1 MNSSNGV
8 MDKLVDYVS
17 KARTTELPPAVLLK
31 TRHHIL
37 DTLAAMVSGSTLK
50 AGEMAHK
57 FARLQECGVHEAQV
71 VASDIRLPVIPAAI
85 VNGMMGHANE
95 TDDTNNDA
103 GMHPGCAI
111 LPAALAM
118 AERQGASGSDLIR
131 AVALGY
137 DVGARI
143 NKSLGGRRVMRERGT
158 LTFSIGG
165 TMGAAAAAGSLSGFT
180 TSNQYRFLFSYAAQ
194 QASGILNYIVDTEH
208 VEKAFTFGGMPAR
221 NGVTAATF
229 VQAGFSGVLDV
240 FSGDVTFFDAFTHSE
255 RPAKPEVLIA
265 ELGSRFEVMNTN
277 IKKYSAGFP
286 LQSPLEGFLALAAE
300 HRFKP
305 DDIEKIVARM
315 RKSGADTV
323 NDSDMPDLN
332 IQYLFAV
339 ALLDGRVSFAAGHDH
354 HRMHAPEI
362 RALAPRIVAVFD
374 PAIPEESHRS
384 IVEVTLKDGR
394 TLSKDVAS
402 FRGKADNPLDTDEVE
417 AKARDLFGTVFK
429 PAQTEQ
435 LIEGVRGLEQVKKVS
450 DLCRLLAKR
459 GG

>member
-1 MNSSNGV
+1 MQPANGV
-8 MDKLVDYVS
+8 MEKLVDYVA
-17 KARTTELPPAVLLK
+17 KARTTELPPDVLRK
-31 TRHHIL
+31 TKHHIL
-37 DTLAAMVSGSTLK
+37 DTLAAMISGSTLK

-57 FARLQECGVHEAQV
+57 YARLQACGVHEAQV
-71 VASDIRLPVIPAAI
+71 VASAIRLPVIPAAI

-118 AERQGASGSDLIR
+118 AEREDASGADLVR

-137 DVGARI
+137 DIGART
-143 NKSLGGRRVMRERGT
+143 NKALGGRRVMRERST

-165 TMGAAAAAGSLSGFT
+165 TIGAAAAAGCLAGFT
-180 TSNQYRFLFSYAAQ
+180 RPEDYRFLFSYAAQ
-194 QASGILNYIVDTEH
+194 QASGVLNYIVDTEH

-240 FSGDVTFFDAFTHSE
+240 FSGANTFFDAFTHPE
-255 RPAKPEVLIA
+255 KPAKPELLVA

-277 IKKYSAGFP
+277 IKKYCAGFP
-286 LQSPLEGFLALAAE
+286 LQSPLEGFLALATE

-305 DDIEKIVARM
+305 DDVEKVVARM

-339 ALLDGRVSFAAGHDH
+339 ALIDGRVSFAAGHDH

-362 RALAPRIVAVFD
+362 LAFGPKVVAVFHPD
-374 PAIPEESHRS
+374 IPEESHRS
-384 IVEVTLKDGR
+384 IVEVTLKGGT
-394 TLSKDVAS
+394 TLSKDVES
-402 FRGKADNPLDTDEVE
+402 FRGKADNPLDTEEVE
-417 AKARDLFGTVFK
+417 AKARDLIGTVFGA
-429 PAQTEQ
+429 AQTEQ
-435 LIEGVRGLEQVKKVS
+435 LIEAVRNLETLEKAR
-450 DLCRLLAKR
+450 DLGRLLAKPS
-459 GG
+459 